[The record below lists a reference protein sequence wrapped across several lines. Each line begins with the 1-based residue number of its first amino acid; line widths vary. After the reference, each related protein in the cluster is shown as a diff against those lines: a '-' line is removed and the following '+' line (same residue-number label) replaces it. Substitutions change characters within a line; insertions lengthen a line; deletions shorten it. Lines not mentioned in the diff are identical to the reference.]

1 MAVPNPGNRSF
12 PIRLPHMQVTIMEHR
27 KLRNI
32 GIIAHVDAGKTTTT
46 ERVLFYAGENHRV
59 GDVHDGNTTMDFDPQ
74 ERKRGI
80 TINSA
85 ATTVHWHRDEERHQ
99 INIIDTP
106 GHIDFNVEVNRSLRV
121 LDGAVVLFDAVAG
134 VEPQTETNWRL
145 ADKYGVPRLAFINKL
160 DRTGADFYRVVEMIR
175 ERLDV
180 LPLVLQLPIG
190 AEAGFTGVVDLLT
203 QQALIW
209 RSSEIGVPFEVHPV
223 PETMLA
229 QVATW
234 RTRLVESALE
244 HDDEAL
250 AAYLDGGQPSLAVL
264 RASIRKGTIARAF
277 VPVLTGS
284 AFKNKGVEPLLD
296 AVVDYLPAPDQ
307 VAPNL
312 ATTDG
317 LADQQQG
324 NPATGAAGPL
334 AALAF
339 KIVNNDHGALT
350 FVRLYRGTLQAGDTV
365 LNANTGKRERI
376 SRLYEMHADKKQE
389 LARAVAGDI
398 VAVVGLKETA
408 TGHTLCAPDHVIV
421 LEQISVAEPVIEMA
435 IEPKTTLDQQN
446 LAKGLQAILREDPSL
461 RARQD
466 QDSGQMILA
475 GMGELQLEVTLEK
488 LRATHGVEVL
498 VGAPQVAYR
507 ETITQALEVHH
518 VHKKQTGG
526 PGQFAEVRLQVAPL
540 PRGAGLQFESR
551 IVGGAIPREY
561 IPAVEAGVRRA
572 AEAGMLAGF
581 ALVDMQVTLLDG
593 SYHERDSS
601 TLAFELAA
609 AAALR
614 QAVAKAGAVLLEPVM
629 AVEVNTPAAHIG
641 DCIGDLN
648 RRRGT
653 VRNQDTR
660 GASAVID
667 ALVPL
672 KEMFGYI
679 GQLRALTSG
688 RAQFS
693 MQFEQYAQAPASV
706 LAKLLQQA

>member
-1 MAVPNPGNRSF
+1 
-12 PIRLPHMQVTIMEHR
+12 MENR

-59 GDVHDGNTTMDFDPQ
+59 GDVHDGNTTMDYDPQ

-85 ATTVHWHRDEERHQ
+85 ATTVHWRRDGSGYQ

-180 LPLVLQLPIG
+180 LPLVLQLPVG
-190 AEAGFTGVVDLLT
+190 TEAGFTGVVDLLT
-203 QQALIW
+203 RQALIW
-209 RSSEIGVPFEVHPV
+209 HSSEIGVPFEVQPV
-223 PETMLA
+223 PPDMLA
-229 QVATW
+229 QVDEW
-234 RTRLVESALE
+234 RTRLVETALE
-244 HDDEAL
+244 QDDAAL
-250 AAYLDGGQPSLAVL
+250 AAYLDGEQPSPGVL
-264 RASIRKGTIARAF
+264 QACIRKGTIARAF

-296 AVVDYLPAPDQ
+296 AVVDFLPAPEEAATEL
-307 VAPNL
+307 VA
-312 ATTDG
+312 TDE
-317 LADQQQG
+317 
-324 NPATGAAGPL
+324 PAGGAGGPL

-350 FVRLYRGTLQAGDTV
+350 FVRLYRGMLQAGDTV
-365 LNANTGKRERI
+365 LNANTGKKERI

-398 VAVVGLKETA
+398 VAVAGLKDTA
-408 TGHTLCAPDHVIV
+408 TGHTLCAPDHALV
-421 LEQISVAEPVIEMA
+421 LEQISVAEPVIEIA
-435 IEPKTTLDQQN
+435 IEPKTMLDQQN
-446 LAKGLQAILREDPSL
+446 LSRGLQAILREDPSL

-466 QDSGQMILA
+466 PDSGQMILA

-488 LRATHGVEVL
+488 LRATQGVEVL

-526 PGQFAEVRLQVAPL
+526 PGQFAEVRLQVLPL
-540 PRGAGLQFESR
+540 PRGAGLQFENR

-572 AEAGMLAGF
+572 AEAGFVAGY

-593 SYHERDSS
+593 SFHERDSS

-629 AVEVNTPAAHIG
+629 VVEVNTPAAHIG

-660 GASAVID
+660 GNSAVIE

-693 MQFEQYAQAPASV
+693 MQFEHYAQAPASV
-706 LAKLLQQA
+706 LAKVAQRA